1 MDSLFKWVKKLN
13 IPAEVGIIAFFYAS
27 GIVAHIIPQLR
38 IIAFSLT
45 DLFLFGINAF
55 LLKDI
60 FDKNKGK
67 RLLFWIIPVYL
78 FTFSMEAMGVATGK
92 IFGAYHY
99 GSNMHL
105 KVLGV
110 PLVIAFN
117 WLVLALAV
125 NGLVLKFFSNK
136 WVVSLFSGLLISCY
150 DFFIE
155 PVAINLDYWKWVNV
169 DVPVQN
175 YIAWCIIGFAV
186 SLPLHV
192 FKFKFYSPL
201 LIPYLFIQWVYFNI
215 LVLLN
220 IKFQ

>member
-1 MDSLFKWVKKLN
+1 MDSFLKWVQKLN
-13 IPAEVGIIAFFYAS
+13 IPPEIGVLTFFYAS
-27 GIVAHIIPQLR
+27 GVVAHTLPQLR
-38 IIAFSLT
+38 IIAFSMT

-60 FDKNKGK
+60 FNKNNGK
-67 RLLFWIIPVYL
+67 MLLFWIVPVYL
-78 FTFSMEAMGVATGK
+78 FTFSMEAIGVATGK
-92 IFGAYHY
+92 IFGAYQY

-105 KVLGV
+105 KVFGV

-125 NGLVLKFFSNK
+125 NHLSLKFFSNK
-136 WVVSLFSGLLISCY
+136 WLVSILSGILISCY

-155 PVAINLDYWKWVNV
+155 PVAINLDYWKWDNV
-169 DVPVQN
+169 DVPIQN

-186 SLPLHV
+186 SLPLHS
-192 FKFKFYSPL
+192 FKLKFHSPL
-201 LIPYLFIQWVYFNI
+201 LIPYLLIQWIYFNI

-220 IKFQ
+220 IKF